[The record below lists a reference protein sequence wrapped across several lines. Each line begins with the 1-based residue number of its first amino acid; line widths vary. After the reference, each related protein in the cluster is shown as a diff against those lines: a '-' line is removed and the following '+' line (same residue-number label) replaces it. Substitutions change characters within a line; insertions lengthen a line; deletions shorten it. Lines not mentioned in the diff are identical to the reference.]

1 MTCSDALDRLDDY
14 VDGALAE
21 AERAE
26 ILAHLHTCEAC
37 RAEEALLRR
46 ILEEAREL
54 PKERAP
60 ERDLWP
66 AISQEIAGKG
76 MVVAFPARPAA
87 RRYWVPA
94 LAAAAAALLAISVF
108 VRTGP
113 SGPAGPLAS
122 PNAVPV
128 STGKV
133 DLLDAEEG
141 YARATADLMAVL
153 AERADS
159 LSPQTRQSVERNLAV
174 IDQAL
179 KEIRDALEKEPGNPE
194 LTRMLTATHRKKVD
208 VLRRVVRLTQASL

>member
-1 MTCSDALDRLDDY
+1 MTCADALDRLDDY
-14 VDGALAE
+14 VDGALPEGEGAE
-21 AERAE
+21 V
-26 ILAHLHTCEAC
+26 LAHLRGCEAC
-37 RAEEALLRR
+37 RAEETLLRA
-46 ILEEAREL
+46 ILEEARAL

-60 ERDLWP
+60 QRDLWP
-66 AISQEIAGKG
+66 AIAQEIAGTGK
-76 MVVAFPARPAA
+76 VAAFPARPAA
-87 RRYWVPA
+87 RRVWIPA
-94 LAAAAAALLAISVF
+94 LAAAAAVILAVSVF

-113 SGPAGPLAS
+113 SGPGPLGS
-122 PNAVPV
+122 PETVPV
-128 STGKV
+128 SAGRV

-153 AERADS
+153 AERADT